1 MQQLSPLAATCLKPL
16 RDYGCPEQQ
25 SVGFLASFISLPETG
40 ELLTSAGT
48 EDAWIMIGTHFSM
61 GRRRLGKYD
70 TSFRGRSSCGLCAA
84 ILLSVFSSVQ
94 WQSLEGMNLLT
105 FIKMRIVLYPI
116 IKKKLFSL
124 TLLYFHFLLYIWS
137 LDKKK
142 IFTARSPTD
151 KWI

>member
-40 ELLTSAGT
+40 ELLTSAGS

-70 TSFRGRSSCGLCAA
+70 TSFGGRSSCGLCAA
-84 ILLSVFSSVQ
+84 ILLSVFSSVH

-124 TLLYFHFLLYIWS
+124 TLLYFHFLL
-137 LDKKK
+137 
-142 IFTARSPTD
+142 
-151 KWI
+151 